1 MPGEATKPHRVTE
14 TQPRRPPS
22 QMSAQNPNLTRKTK
36 QSPRLSP
43 NLRKEPAVH
52 KGTSDLKEQ
61 RGTPLA
67 GLVGSCPCLR
77 GPVFS
82 GWKTHVSAQMAS
94 LGCTRPAGG
103 ARDVAESLR
112 GKPCPESVV
121 FYLFPENRNS
131 VCSLDT
137 SWHRRG
143 SEWKARCRVACK

>member
-1 MPGEATKPHRVTE
+1 MHREATKPHRVTE

-22 QMSAQNPNLTRKTK
+22 QMSAQNPNLIRKTK

-67 GLVGSCPCLR
+67 GLVGSRPCLR
-77 GPVFS
+77 GPVFPR
-82 GWKTHVSAQMAS
+82 WKTHVSAQMAS
-94 LGCTRPAGG
+94 LGCTAGG
-103 ARDVAESLR
+103 ARDVAQSLR
-112 GKPCPESVV
+112 GKPCPELVV
-121 FYLFPENRNS
+121 FYPFPEDRNS
-131 VCSLDT
+131 VRSLDT

-143 SEWKARCRVACK
+143 SEWRARCRVAYK